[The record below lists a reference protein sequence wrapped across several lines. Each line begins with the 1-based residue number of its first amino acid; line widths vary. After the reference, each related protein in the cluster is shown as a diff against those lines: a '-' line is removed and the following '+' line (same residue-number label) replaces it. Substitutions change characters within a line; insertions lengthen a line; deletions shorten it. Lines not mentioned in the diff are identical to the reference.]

1 MKSFYLFFFFIFI
14 NISANAQ
21 KVKQPVILYS
31 TTREFLSDNP
41 IKTDAF
47 AVVERFSTNHFKIKK
62 FIDENG
68 KKIKGGM
75 SAFAVK
81 FEGESY
87 FNLFYST
94 DVPNPTCYARFDI
107 IGRYCAIIIDDKTPS
122 FIRNGASYYP
132 MGAGGALMKDSVKW
146 GKAWLDKDGNKKRIL
161 FIDTLKYVPEVGKRN
176 GGSLGNYLT
185 RSQLSEILEVH
196 KIDIQ
201 GRKTKELSFEE
212 VLQFINEMNTM
223 DKV

>member
-1 MKSFYLFFFFIFI
+1 MKSIYLSSLFILVSIF
-14 NISANAQ
+14 ANAQ

-31 TTREFLSDNP
+31 TTREFLNDNP
-41 IKTDAF
+41 IKTDVF
-47 AVVERFSTNHFKIKK
+47 AIVERFSANHFSVKK
-62 FIDENG
+62 FSDENG
-68 KKIKGGM
+68 KKVNGSM

-94 DVPNPTCYARFDI
+94 DINNPGCYAKFDI

-122 FIRNGASYYP
+122 FIRDGRSYYP
-132 MGAGGALMKDSVKW
+132 SSAGGALMKDSVKW

-185 RSQLSEILEVH
+185 RSQLSDILNEH

-201 GRKTKELSFEE
+201 GRKAKELSFEE
-212 VLQFINEMNTM
+212 VIQFINEMNTM